1 MVPGRMKI
9 GDFSRL
15 AQVSVRTLRLYDELG
30 LLKPEAVDKFS
41 DYRYYNVSQLPRI
54 QQILTLKDMGLSLE
68 QIDGLLKRALPGDQ
82 LQVLLQVKQ
91 TELEQELVAAQ
102 ERLTRVRERLLAS
115 ERGADAVPPQI
126 QIKAV
131 EGLRVVSTRRV
142 VKHVS
147 HMQTEREA
155 GWHTLLQAM
164 GRLGLV
170 SLEPELVLY
179 HSNEFTEENIDTEF
193 ARTVGRDAQAHD
205 DTPVTVRTLPA
216 EPVVASLLH
225 TGHLRDVTQSIIAL
239 FQWMGDNGYE
249 SAGPI
254 RELHH
259 FWREYDNVSWNNVT
273 LELQIPVRGVE

>member
-1 MVPGRMKI
+1 M
-9 GDFSRL
+9 
-15 AQVSVRTLRLYDELG
+15 
-30 LLKPEAVDKFS
+30 DKFS

-82 LQVLLQVKQ
+82 LHVLLQVKQ

-102 ERLTRVRERLLAS
+102 ERLTRVRERLRAI
-115 ERGADAVPPQI
+115 EHGADAVPPQI

-131 EGLRVVSTRRV
+131 EGLRVASTRRV
-142 VKHVS
+142 VQHVS

-155 GWHTLLQAM
+155 GWQTLLQAM

-179 HSNEFTEENIDTEF
+179 HSSEFTEENIDTEF

-205 DTPVTVRTLPA
+205 DGPVMVRTLPA
-216 EPVVASLLH
+216 EAVVASLLH